1 MSGAIWD
8 NLGAFFAACFVL
20 LIVRVINRR
29 EQLSKRKVLVAVGT
43 VAAATVLYASSFGPA
58 CWLVDGH
65 LLPREATR
73 RAYLPLTI
81 MVARSPERLQ
91 QFFLQYSESRLA
103 PLPRN
108 VEPTGHKWILES
120 Y

>member
-8 NLGAFFAACFVL
+8 NLGVIFAAFVVL
-20 LIVRVINRR
+20 LIVRVANRR
-29 EQLSKRKVLVAVGT
+29 ERTSRGKSLIAVGGI
-43 VAAATVLYASSFGPA
+43 VALAALYVFSFGPA

-65 LLPREATR
+65 FLPREAAR
-73 RAYLPLTI
+73 RVYLPLTI
-81 MVARSPERLQ
+81 MIARSPDSVRLY
-91 QFFLQYSESRLA
+91 FIEYSKSRLA

-108 VEPTGHKWILES
+108 VEAVGLKWILES